1 MFKSPLCKRSV
12 LKYGEFVVSFATGQ
26 QVFTAIKHM
35 GPDISTAWPT
45 VRIWTQQ
52 EGIVVCG

>member
-35 GPDISTAWPT
+35 GPDISTA
-45 VRIWTQQ
+45 
-52 EGIVVCG
+52 